1 MARVPGMS
9 AAAGMAGMGRA
20 MQVGRGV
27 APMPPTGIP
36 PPGMPPR
43 GPPPIP
49 GLNFLL
55 LSNIY
60 NILMPNK
67 FYN

>member
-9 AAAGMAGMGRA
+9 TAAGMVGMGRA
-20 MQVGRGV
+20 MQAGRGV

-36 PPGMPPR
+36 PPGMPPGAMPPR

-49 GLNFLL
+49 GLHFC
-55 LSNIY
+55 
-60 NILMPNK
+60 
-67 FYN
+67 F